1 MELIGSYGSPF
12 VRRVAVTLH
21 LYGMAFTQL
30 PLGTVPDAAAIR
42 AKNPLGRVPALVLDD
57 GEELIDSLFI
67 IDWMDEQAGARALVP
82 RAGAERRRV
91 NRLTALA
98 QGAAEKYVIAYY
110 ELTRRPGTHLW
121 PPWRDWV
128 EGQIAGALAALDAAV
143 AGPWLLGAALTH
155 ADIAAA
161 CAVLAMRADMP
172 HLAPEGRFPHL
183 DVVVR
188 EAAGLP
194 AFAATAV

>member
-57 GEELIDSLFI
+57 GEVLIDSLFI

-98 QGAAEKYVIAYY
+98 
-110 ELTRRPGTHLW
+110 
-121 PPWRDWV
+121 
-128 EGQIAGALAALDAAV
+128 AAV